1 MTYSMKF
8 SLTQGLADG
17 VTIYNTSQW
26 LNIEDTF
33 PPFRSYLL
41 KLSITFHLIKQIEL
55 LSGYIIQMPSRCWW
69 KEDISSYTTA
79 KW

>member
-1 MTYSMKF
+1 MKF
-8 SLTQGLADG
+8 SLTRELSNG
-17 VTIYNTSQW
+17 VQFTSQW
-26 LNIEDTF
+26 LNIGDTF

-69 KEDISSYTTA
+69 KGDILSYTVA
-79 KW
+79 K

>member
-1 MTYSMKF
+1 MKLQF
-8 SLTQGLADG
+8 
-17 VTIYNTSQW
+17 TSQW

-55 LSGYIIQMPSRCWW
+55 LSGHIIQMPSRYWR
-69 KEDISSYTTA
+69 KVDISSYIA
-79 KW
+79 